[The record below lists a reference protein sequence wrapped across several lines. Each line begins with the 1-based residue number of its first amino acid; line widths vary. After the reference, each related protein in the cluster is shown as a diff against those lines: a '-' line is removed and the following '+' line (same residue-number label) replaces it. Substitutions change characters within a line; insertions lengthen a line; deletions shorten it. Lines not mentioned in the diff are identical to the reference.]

1 MTQKKIMTMFIAC
14 ALLLFSTN
22 CLAQYKN
29 EFSVQ
34 TGFLQLKE
42 ALNQGMVYNGVQMTF
57 QYQRNWFFEKWDLR
71 YKPQIAAGVPFN
83 RGMIAANIRFVPVDF
98 SGVVPVY
105 QNGKHTV
112 RIGMNVVADYSYQSY
127 PHQQT
132 SNLFWYSE
140 IGFAPC
146 FEYVFLWK
154 QSKIKL
160 SLQNSLFGFVSHTE
174 DISDYFYLSTFKFRD
189 FVVKPHQ
196 KMKFGSFDKYEHLN
210 ASTEYVPNISKKHS
224 VAVGVEYIGSYFGKH
239 FQTLNYYLQWKIS
252 F

>member
-1 MTQKKIMTMFIAC
+1 MFIAC

-57 QYQRNWFFEKWDLR
+57 QYQRNCFFEKWDLR

-146 FEYVFLWK
+146 FEYVFQWK